1 MALQWRWSVSA
12 VTTLKL
18 REGGT
23 RKGTILSLVRAF
35 PQRLFRL
42 LAAGNGEFSFIR
54 TQFGRKH
61 LILDIAYLSA

>member
-12 VTTLKL
+12 VTT

-35 PQRLFRL
+35 SQRLFRL

-61 LILDIAYLSA
+61 LILDIVY